1 MQYPSHASRLYRCA
15 MSAMKWNFVVAGC
28 LAVLVTSIFKGYRAP
43 AVLSGIAVLA
53 LSKFAAVKLL
63 AWMRRK

>member
-1 MQYPSHASRLYRCA
+1 
-15 MSAMKWNFVVAGC
+15 MKWNFVVAGC